1 MVPSSVLHNAACYPQ
16 FCIENVAFFFFEL
29 VSDHPSHFS
38 NQRDT
43 LGVAGG
49 RFGQASIFTVADE
62 ACGST
67 VGGCACAL
75 HTEMRMLRWS
85 IRR

>member
-1 MVPSSVLHNAACYPQ
+1 MNNRNGALERVAQ
-16 FCIENVAFFFFEL
+16 RGFCIENVAFFFEL

-38 NQRDT
+38 KLRDT

-49 RFGQASIFTVADE
+49 RFGQASIFNE
-62 ACGST
+62 ARGST